1 MDGLVE
7 LVDEGLDL
15 VGHAGQRRR
24 NDESVGVFFC
34 DNPGLGGCCRSR
46 FVGGGHSG
54 DRLSDHVGQIFGLN
68 YLGGVNSDIAG
79 TGSAVFKTGD
89 EFIGQA
95 QPLAGTKENQGS
107 GSVIVHGRDV
117 VVRIGG
123 QDVELL

>member
-24 NDESVGVFFC
+24 DDESVGVFFG

-54 DRLSDHVGQIFGLN
+54 DRLSDHVGQIFGLDH
-68 YLGGVNSDIAG
+68 LGGVNTDIAS
-79 TGSAVFKTGD
+79 TGSAVFKTGN

-95 QPLAGTKENQGS
+95 QPLTGTKEN
-107 GSVIVHGRDV
+107 
-117 VVRIGG
+117 
-123 QDVELL
+123 